1 MLDNFFIS
9 DTTIFFVEILKK
21 MLNKSCK
28 KSTRK
33 AKRNS
38 KLFFVYR
45 AETAQRDKFMFQNV
59 AYV

>member
-28 KSTRK
+28 KKHPQS
-33 AKRNS
+33 
-38 KLFFVYR
+38 
-45 AETAQRDKFMFQNV
+45 
-59 AYV
+59 